1 MLKNEMYYKKED
13 IKGMLQSED
22 IKGDEMQGEY
32 FAIGSNGKAYHATF
46 VNKYIPG
53 GVFFFVIPDYV
64 RILGYVPA

>member
-1 MLKNEMYYKKED
+1 MLKNEMYYEKED

-22 IKGDEMQGEY
+22 INGDEMQGEY
-32 FAIGSNGKAYHATF
+32 FAIGSNGKAYKATF

-64 RILGYVPA
+64 RIIGYVPA